1 MNRYKIKIL
10 KHHIYRYDMFLKNG
24 MADGADLEAQHII
37 KLINSFN
44 NNDISL
50 KMQEVINFLAYHSK
64 FVGKEQ
70 AIKDLQRGISL
81 LNKNRRKSPIDAKNV
96 LKEDSVFLNK
106 TYEALCDV
114 CKNYSANIIKKH
126 IKKGILNNVIFDT
139 KNNNKIDS
147 KMLLDGIMINLGG
160 Y

>member
-1 MNRYKIKIL
+1 MNRFKIKIL
-10 KHHIYRYDMFLKNG
+10 QYHIYRYDMFLKHE
-24 MADGADLEAQHII
+24 MKDEADLEAQNII
-37 KLINSFN
+37 KLMNSFN
-44 NNDISL
+44 NNDVSL
-50 KMQEVINFLAYHSK
+50 KMEEVINFLAHHAK

-81 LNKNRRKSPIDAKNV
+81 LNKNRRKSPIEAKNI
-96 LKEDSVFLNK
+96 LKEDGILLNK

-114 CKNYSANIIKKH
+114 CKNYSANVIKKY
-126 IKKGILNNVIFDT
+126 IKKGVLNNVIFDT